1 MNRVKDIENIYYNI
15 DIVSSKTE
23 STATTADPVASFSE
37 TRDVPIIDNASK
49 YKMAIT
55 RFTMN
60 GIKDIPLFIPV
71 IEAGQPDPNRTVYWI
86 TLEAYGYSS
95 SQPVIY
101 KPANPSTALKTEPF
115 TKQSLGEEYYYV
127 HTYQHMVDLVNE
139 AISKAVDDLKQQ
151 GGSAFQ
157 SYVAPV
163 VVFNTDTRKFDLYI
177 PNSYECMLFFNSNM
191 YNLFSNYPH
200 YYNPNGPHTQ
210 VYQID
215 TTKRPNTV
223 LAGKYYIVKQ
233 EAPSIGTFWSP
244 VSSIVFTSS
253 ILPIVAE
260 GVAPPRIFG
269 ESNIAT
275 PTNSASN
282 FEPII
287 TDIALTLDDAYEYK
301 QFVSYIP
308 TSQYRYVSL
317 TDNNQAL
324 KSINVNVYWK
334 ARMTGE
340 LIPLRMSNQSSI
352 SIKFLFE
359 RK

>member
-1 MNRVKDIENIYYNI
+1 MHRAKDIENIYYNI

-37 TRDVPIIDNASK
+37 TRDVAIIDNASK

-71 IEAGQPDPNRTVYWI
+71 IEAGQPNPNKTVYWI
-86 TLEAYGYSS
+86 TIEAYGLTS

-101 KPANPSTALKTEPF
+101 KPASASTTLKTGPF
-115 TKQSLGEEYYYV
+115 TKQSLGEEYYYI
-127 HTYQHMVDLVNE
+127 HTYQHMVNLVND
-139 AISKAVDDLKQQ
+139 AIVNAVDDLKAQD
-151 GGSAFQ
+151 GTAFQ
-157 SYVAPV
+157 NYVAPV
-163 VVFNTDTRKFDLYI
+163 VVFNTDTRKFDWYI
-177 PNSYECMLFFNSNM
+177 PTSNECKLFFNSNM

-200 YYNPNGPHTQ
+200 FYNSNAPHTQ

-215 TTKRPNTV
+215 TTKRPDTITS
-223 LAGKYYIVKQ
+223 GQYYIVKQ

-253 ILPIVAE
+253 MLPIVAE

>member
-1 MNRVKDIENIYYNI
+1 MNRLKDIDNIYYNI
-15 DIVSSKTE
+15 DIVSTRTE
-23 STATTADPVASFSE
+23 STATTSDPVASFSE
-37 TRDVPIIDNASK
+37 TRDVPIVSNASK

-71 IEAGQPDPNRTVYWI
+71 IEAGQSDPNKTVYWI
-86 TLEAYGYSS
+86 TVSAYGFTS
-95 SQPVIY
+95 SQPVMY
-101 KPANPSTALKTEPF
+101 APADPNTNLKTGPF
-115 TKQSLGEEYYYV
+115 TQQSLGEEYYYI
-127 HTYQHMVDLVNE
+127 HTYQHMVDLVNT
-139 AISKAVDDLKQQ
+139 AIIKAVDDLKAK
-151 GGSAFQ
+151 GGNQFQ
-157 SYVAPV
+157 NYVAPV

-177 PNSYECMLFFNSNM
+177 PATFECELFFNSNM

-200 YYNPNGPHTQ
+200 FYNPKAPHTQ

-215 TTKRPNTV
+215 LTRRPNSV
-223 LAGKYYIVKQ
+223 VVGKYYIVKQ

-269 ESNIAT
+269 ESNIT
-275 PTNSASN
+275 VPTNSASN

-324 KSINVNVYWK
+324 KSINVNVYSK
-334 ARMTGE
+334 ARMTWE
-340 LIPLRMSNQSSI
+340 PIPLKMSNQSSI
-352 SIKFLFE
+352 SIKLLFD